1 MAFTILQVSI
11 IWLAKRCGTT
21 DQFSTVAL
29 TPVDSIAKPTISS
42 VNLEVTT
49 KAVPVSSPKP
59 TLAPVTFPSQVQVS
73 SETNSPK
80 QIPGPAEEPSSS
92 QARKSTKQPVSAGNE
107 QSQNDGRLEDG
118 RPSPKPDNPLTSGT
132 DATKLPSQATKP
144 ADDSP
149 GSPGG
154 QNALS
159 VLSEAQSSA
168 EAADPVT
175 PTPSNPTHDGPS
187 TSDPVSATS
196 GSELFT
202 ISLADGGSATI
213 RMAESSLVISQ
224 YGLSAVAAPGREV
237 TIGTHVFSAA
247 SQDDAV
253 IVDSIATYAVPSSA
267 DSSAAL
273 IFTAD
278 GRVVSANHQDDQVF
292 ILDGT
297 KTLTAEAGE
306 SLTVGSQ
313 TISVNDGAFELVV
326 GTTTLVI
333 PIKADAAPIDDVA
346 VTTPS
351 TNGKKRIASV
361 VANGDSA
368 VLQQGSNIRLTL
380 GAGEQTVVYGA
391 TVSVA
396 QSGGALVLINAS
408 ETVSLSLL
416 TVSATAE
423 MPENGHARSSGVEK
437 ITSPST
443 GSDYPGQ
450 TAESSGASSSSTSP
464 PEAESNSGSV
474 GRGSIDSVRGLSLFV
489 SVAACVGLL

>member
-1 MAFTILQVSI
+1 MSI
-11 IWLAKRCGTT
+11 TT
-21 DQFSTVAL
+21 
-29 TPVDSIAKPTISS
+29 
-42 VNLEVTT
+42 
-49 KAVPVSSPKP
+49 AVPASSPKP
-59 TLAPVTFPSQVQVS
+59 TLAPITFISQAHVS
-73 SETNSPK
+73 SKTDPPTHSL
-80 QIPGPAEEPSSS
+80 GSAEKPSSPLTS
-92 QARKSTKQPVSAGNE
+92 KSAQQPEGVGNV
-107 QSQNDGRLEDG
+107 QSQNDGTLEDG
-118 RPSPKPDNPLTSGT
+118 RPSPKPKPNRPVASGN
-132 DATKLPSQATKP
+132 DATILPSQTTRP
-144 ADDSP
+144 ADQSP

-154 QNALS
+154 INALS

-168 EAADPVT
+168 NPA
-175 PTPSNPTHDGPS
+175 SNPTHDGIP

-196 GSELFT
+196 ASELFT

-213 RMAESSLVISQ
+213 RMAESSLVIAQ

-247 SQDDAV
+247 SQGNAV
-253 IVDSIATYAVPSSA
+253 IVDSIATYAVPSSV
-267 DSSAAL
+267 DSPPAL
-273 IFTAD
+273 IFTVD
-278 GRVVSANHQDDQVF
+278 DRILSANQQGDEVLIF
-292 ILDGT
+292 DGT

-306 SLTVGSQ
+306 SLTIGSQ
-313 TISVNDGAFELVV
+313 TISVNDGASELVV

-333 PIKADAAPIDDVA
+333 PIKADAAPIDDGA

-351 TNGKKRIASV
+351 TNGEKRIASV
-361 VANGDSA
+361 VANGDSV

-380 GAGEQTVVYGA
+380 GAGEKTVVYGA

-408 ETVSLSLL
+408 KTVSLSLL

-423 MPENGHARSSGVEK
+423 MPESGHARSSGVEK